1 MITFEFSTAA
11 ATQAAA
17 YALRQAVFVE
27 ERDIAATVEFDEKD
41 TDDRLYLVAY
51 AESKLPVATLR
62 LEPQADQVMRFGRVC
77 TRKSF
82 RGHGIGQQLL
92 TAAETW
98 SVQHGYTKGLIH
110 GEVSAQGF
118 YERCQYRVTAGP
130 YDEDGAPVVV
140 MMKTF

>member
-1 MITFEFSTAA
+1 MLTFKFSKSA

-27 ERDIAATVEFDEKD
+27 ERGIAAEIEFDDKD

-51 AESKLPVATLR
+51 AESNLPVATLR
-62 LEPQADQVMRFGRVC
+62 LEPQADQTMRFGRVC
-77 TRKSF
+77 TRQSY

-92 TAAETW
+92 TAAENW
-98 SVQHGYTKGLIH
+98 ARQQGYTQGLIH

-118 YERCQYRVTAGP
+118 YERCHYHVTAGP

-140 MMKTF
+140 MMKQF